1 MPFMWGYTTAMV
13 AAAAMAASSAL
24 PPARST
30 AAPDCE
36 ASVCGDATRPRG
48 ERTSGHRVD
57 EDITRPRPH
66 EGAASA
72 APRASPDAYDPPAAT
87 AAGATARDLRRAS
100 GSSRIASTIIV
111 ATSAHAPAT

>member
-1 MPFMWGYTTAMV
+1 RG
-13 AAAAMAASSAL
+13 AAAAWGASSACR
-24 PPARST
+24 PGPSP

-48 ERTSGHRVD
+48 ERTPGHRVD
-57 EDITRPRPH
+57 EDLTRPRPH

-100 GSSRIASTIIV
+100 GSAPVPRTLIG